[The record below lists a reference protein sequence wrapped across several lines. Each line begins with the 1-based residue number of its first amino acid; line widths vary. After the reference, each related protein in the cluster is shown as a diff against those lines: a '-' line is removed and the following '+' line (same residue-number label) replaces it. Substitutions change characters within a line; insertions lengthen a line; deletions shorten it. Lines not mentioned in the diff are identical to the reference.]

1 MVGKKNF
8 RSFTDCE
15 QQLYKTSQLLL
26 QGKINPSQAQAFA
39 KMCDSWT
46 RTHKMKESEEILR
59 RVSGL
64 EALYKTQKGVVQ

>member
-8 RSFTDCE
+8 RSFTDAE
-15 QQLYKTSQLLL
+15 QQLYKTSPVAV

-39 KMCDSWT
+39 KMCDSWA

-64 EALYKTQKGVVQ
+64 EALYKAQKKAVQ

>member
-26 QGKINPSQAQAFA
+26 QDKITATQATAFA
-39 KMCDSWT
+39 KVCDSWT
-46 RTHKMKESEEILR
+46 RTHKMKENEEILR
-59 RVSGL
+59 RVDGL
-64 EALYKTQKGVVQ
+64 EKLYKAQKR